1 MTKNLKRNERNNL
14 LKEITTKLNMRGIV
28 SLKYFRY
35 IFIFA
40 EKIYVYVENKRTA
53 TDQQRRGFSCCLF
66 VFTWWTVVDTESS
79 KRNMK

>member
-1 MTKNLKRNERNNL
+1 
-14 LKEITTKLNMRGIV
+14 MRGIV

-40 EKIYVYVENKRTA
+40 EKIKEIYVENKRTQPA
-53 TDQQRRGFSCCLF
+53 VGFSCCWLLILF